1 MELVVASLSF
11 AELATA
17 QPQFVQN
24 TLLIN
29 RTSLQLF
36 FLSITYTIDYNDK
49 LRILKNSVIH
59 VAGDRGQKMTQEGEG
74 VGRNIFLVSF
84 LANIVFSKFVV

>member
-1 MELVVASLSF
+1 MVASLSF
-11 AELATA
+11 AEHATA

-59 VAGDRGQKMTQEGEG
+59 VAGDRGQKMTQDGRRSRKKYFPGE
-74 VGRNIFLVSF
+74 
-84 LANIVFSKFVV
+84 FSCKDCFDPICCLG

>member
-1 MELVVASLSF
+1 MVASLSF
-11 AELATA
+11 AELATT

-59 VAGDRGQKMTQEGEG
+59 VAGDRRQKMTQD
-74 VGRNIFLVSF
+74 GRRSRKKYF
-84 LANIVFSKFVV
+84 LAKIVLTQFVV